1 MMKDSAADE
10 SSGAAQE
17 RRAPRRQGHRVP
29 RVEIS
34 WGELVDRYTI
44 MKLKLRNF
52 KDPHCRTP
60 LQAEVSNLQR
70 EMDWFLESI
79 PEANV
84 FHKKMRLI
92 NSQLWNLENKV
103 RSLIRAGDT
112 GEVFIKTARS
122 ITLKNGKRS
131 ALKEAINKVAG
142 TGIEEVKIYQLD

>member
-1 MMKDSAADE
+1 M
-10 SSGAAQE
+10 
-17 RRAPRRQGHRVP
+17 
-29 RVEIS
+29 
-34 WGELVDRYTI
+34 
-44 MKLKLRNF
+44 
-52 KDPHCRTP
+52 
-60 LQAEVSNLQR
+60 QR